1 MCLSDGGES
10 KKFRV
15 YFCPGS
21 VLTQKEGSRNL
32 GKQTEK
38 NQVFW
43 WLELPVSAGAEGSW
57 HDPGLRSHLEV

>member
-1 MCLSDGGES
+1 M
-10 KKFRV
+10 FRV

-21 VLTQKEGSRNL
+21 ALTQKEGSRNL